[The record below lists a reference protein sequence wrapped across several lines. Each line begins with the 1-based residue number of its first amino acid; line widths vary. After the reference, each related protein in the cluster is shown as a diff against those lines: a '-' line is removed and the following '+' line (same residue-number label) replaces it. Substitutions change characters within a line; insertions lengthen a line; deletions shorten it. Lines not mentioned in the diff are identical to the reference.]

1 MERWMGWLR
10 AALFF
15 LMGLGIG
22 YVVVLTA
29 LFLAYVLPHGG
40 MW

>member
-1 MERWMGWLR
+1 M
-10 AALFF
+10 ALFF
-15 LMGLGIG
+15 LVGLGLG

-29 LFLAYVLPHGG
+29 WFFAYVLPHGG